1 MLLARSH
8 PAIEAKGASVNLR
21 DFQLRWVA
29 AAAAAAALAV
39 PAAAQAQPDDLG
51 GTAQVGDVPA
61 VVQAPNVGTPALND
75 RIHSPSIGSA
85 AASHPDGGATR
96 FVPGVSDSPNLAASH
111 PDNRAGVRGPNRAA
125 FVATSS
131 GSSSFDWNDA
141 GIGAGAAL
149 ALMLAATGGVF
160 LRQRRTRLAL

>member
-1 MLLARSH
+1 M
-8 PAIEAKGASVNLR
+8 NLR

-39 PAAAQAQPDDLG
+39 PAAAQAQPDDPG
-51 GTAQVGDVPA
+51 GTAPYDYVPA
-61 VVQAPNVGTPALND
+61 AVQAPSVGTPVLND
-75 RIHSPSIGSA
+75 RIHSPSTASA

-125 FVATSS
+125 FVAASS
-131 GSSSFDWNDA
+131 GSSSFDWSDA
-141 GIGAGAAL
+141 GIGAGTAL
-149 ALMLAATGGVF
+149 ALMLAAAGSVLG